1 MPFVEKLGFRRC
13 WHARELSRRK
23 FFTTINFPVFHLR
36 TACFTFNKFF
46 RTMKPEKKFRG
57 RFEVQKRPPYLRV
70 GRKTIQFVRLP
81 ITTLIVVLLSRL
93 TSVGQD
99 VHFSQFY
106 LHPITLN
113 PATTGVFEGDLRF
126 AAAYRSQWASVPVS
140 YGSFAGA
147 ADWKALRRNTN
158 LLSVGLAV
166 QHDQAGDAGLTWT
179 QVGATAAVTQALGEA
194 QAIGVGFGF
203 GFAQRAFDL
212 GNLTFKNQWTG
223 DIFDPSRATKET
235 LRNSTGLAPTLSAG
249 LNWHYGPS
257 DSRSRLDIGAGAN
270 HLNRPKFSFDADSP
284 NRLPLRI
291 TANASGALQAA
302 ERFDVVAFGAV
313 QHMADAREILLGG
326 GARCILSSGPGNAT
340 AVQLSLATRVGD
352 AFIPALQVERNAWTL
367 GLSYDINTS
376 PFQVA
381 TARRGG
387 FEVAVVYRTLPV
399 PPVKAVKSCPIF

>member
-1 MPFVEKLGFRRC
+1 MRLPV
-13 WHARELSRRK
+13 
-23 FFTTINFPVFHLR
+23 TTIIL
-36 TACFTFNKFF
+36 
-46 RTMKPEKKFRG
+46 
-57 RFEVQKRPPYLRV
+57 
-70 GRKTIQFVRLP
+70 
-81 ITTLIVVLLSRL
+81 VLLSRL
-93 TSVGQD
+93 VSFGQD

-126 AAAYRSQWASVPVS
+126 AAIYRSQWESVPVS
-140 YGSFAGA
+140 YRSFAGA
-147 ADWKALRRNTN
+147 ADWKAVRRSTN
-158 LLSVGLAV
+158 LLSVGFAM
-166 QHDQAGDAGLTWT
+166 QHDRAGDAGLSWT
-179 QVGATAAVTQALGEA
+179 HVGATAAVTQALGEK

-212 GNLTFKNQWTG
+212 GGLKFKNQWTG
-223 DIFDPSRATKET
+223 DVFDPSKPTKET
-235 LRNSTGLAPTLSAG
+235 LRNSTGLVPTLAAG

-257 DSRSRLDIGAGAN
+257 DSRTRLDIGAGAN
-270 HLNRPKFSFDADSP
+270 HLNRPKFSFDQNSD

-291 TANASGALQAA
+291 TGNLSGALQVA
-302 ERFDVVAFGAV
+302 ERLDVVAFGAM
-313 QHMADAREILLGG
+313 QHMADAMEILFGG

-340 AVQLSLATRVGD
+340 AVQLSLAARLGD
-352 AFIPALQVERNAWTL
+352 ALIPALQVERNAWTV

-381 TARRGG
+381 TGRRGG